1 MDQTCFGGI
10 CFNSSSTYTIL
21 VIIAIIFFSILFQ
34 YIEDRNYYKRKYDA
48 LAQSVVN
55 SGQNIVPEQKQ
66 KNLDDLDA
74 VVNPL
79 RPPLRKNINMNNGTV
94 KDPRINIPTRGEYS
108 TWHQVG
114 ILTPK
119 KTDNVETIMPLF
131 GRHLYSDNWEYYT
144 THHLNT
150 SLKIPM
156 EDVKRELYDG
166 DEVSVIGYQSKFIVE
181 IYDFDK
187 PRYIPY
193 L

>member
-1 MDQTCFGGI
+1 MDQTCFAGI

-34 YIEDRNYYKRKYDA
+34 YIEDRNYYKQKYDA
-48 LAQSVVN
+48 LAQALVN

-66 KNLDDLDA
+66 KKLDDLDA
-74 VVNPL
+74 LVNPL
-79 RPPLRKNINMNNGTV
+79 RPPLRKNINMNNETV

-131 GRHLYSDNWEYYT
+131 GRRLHSDNWEYYT

-156 EDVKRELYDG
+156 EDIKRELYDG
-166 DEVSVIGYQSKFIVE
+166 DEVNVIGYQSKFIVE

>member
-1 MDQTCFGGI
+1 MDQTCFAGI

-34 YIEDRNYYKRKYDA
+34 YIEDRNYYKQKYDT

-66 KNLDDLDA
+66 KKLDDLDA

-94 KDPRINIPTRGEYS
+94 KDPRINIPTQGEYS

-131 GRHLYSDNWEYYT
+131 GRRLHSDNWEYYT

>member
-1 MDQTCFGGI
+1 MDQTCFAGI

-21 VIIAIIFFSILFQ
+21 VIIAIIFFTILFQ
-34 YIEDRNYYKRKYDA
+34 YIQDRNYYKYKYDA
-48 LAQSVVN
+48 LAQSVVS
-55 SGQNIVPEQKQ
+55 SGQNTVPEQK
-66 KNLDDLDA
+66 KLDDLDA

-79 RPPLRKNINMNNGTV
+79 RPPLRKNIHIENNGTV
-94 KDPRINIPTRGEYS
+94 KDPRINIPTRGEYT

-119 KTDNVETIMPLF
+119 NSDNVETIMPLF
-131 GRHLYSDNWEYYT
+131 GRRLHSDNWEYYT

-156 EDVKRELYDG
+156 EDIKRELYDK
-166 DEVSVIGYQSKFIVE
+166 DIVSVMGYQSKFVVE

-193 L
+193 I

>member
-1 MDQTCFGGI
+1 MDQTCFAGI

-21 VIIAIIFFSILFQ
+21 VIIAIIFFTILFQ
-34 YIEDRNYYKRKYDA
+34 YIQDRNYYKYKYDA
-48 LAQSVVN
+48 LAQSVIS
-55 SGQNIVPEQKQ
+55 SGQNIVPEQK
-66 KNLDDLDA
+66 KLDDLDA

-79 RPPLRKNINMNNGTV
+79 RPPLRKNIHIENNGNV
-94 KDPRINIPTRGEYS
+94 KDPRINIPTRGEYT

-131 GRHLYSDNWEYYT
+131 GRRLHGDNWEYYT

-156 EDVKRELYDG
+156 EDIKKELYDK
-166 DEVSVIGYQSKFIVE
+166 DEVSVMGYQSKFVVE

-193 L
+193 I